1 MADDA
6 TRRYLDS
13 LSPAELAQLQALADK
28 RNQSLEM
35 MADIIRKQNEAR
47 SNIINKM
54 R

>member
-6 TRRYLDS
+6 TTRYLAS
-13 LSPAELAQLQALADK
+13 LTPAELAQLQALANK
-28 RNQSLEM
+28 QNQSLEM

-47 SNIINKM
+47 SNIVNRM

>member
-6 TRRYLDS
+6 TTRYLDS

-35 MADIIRKQNEAR
+35 MADIIRKQQEAR
-47 SNIINKM
+47 TNVINRM